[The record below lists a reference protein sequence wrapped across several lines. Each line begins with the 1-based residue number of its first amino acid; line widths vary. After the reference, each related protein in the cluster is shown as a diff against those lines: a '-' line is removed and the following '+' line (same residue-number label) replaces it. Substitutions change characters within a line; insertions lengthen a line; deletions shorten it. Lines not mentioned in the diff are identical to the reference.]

1 MKPAGYYTSGQFA
14 KMAHISVRTVRFY
27 DKQDILKP
35 SYVSPAGS
43 RFYTDQDFARLQQIL
58 LLKYLGFSLEDI
70 KEMTIDDTDY
80 RFTLN
85 SLSLQ
90 QKLVRDRIEQLKLV
104 ETAIEDTTREI
115 RKNHSVNWSHML
127 DLIHLTGME
136 KSLKGQY
143 LNSRN
148 ISDRIRLHSLYS
160 RNKEGW
166 FPWLFRMYRP
176 GEGMKILE
184 LGCGDGSLWSQN
196 REKLPGN
203 LSLTLSDISQ
213 GMLRDAKRNLG
224 GEDPRFDFQ
233 AFDCQNIPF
242 SSETFDMIIADHVLF
257 YCRDLDKALQEIKRV
272 LKPEG
277 VFFCSAY
284 GARHMEE
291 LSRLVQD
298 FDSRI
303 ILSADKLYEKFGK
316 ENGPSILGP
325 YFSKIEW
332 HSYEDSLLVTQ
343 AEPLIAYILSCHGN
357 QNQYILDRYKEFR
370 SFVSKKTA
378 EGFYITK
385 DAGFFSCKN

>member
-1 MKPAGYYTSGQFA
+1 MLTG
-14 KMAHISVRTVRFY
+14 
-27 DKQDILKP
+27 
-35 SYVSPAGS
+35 
-43 RFYTDQDFARLQQIL
+43 
-58 LLKYLGFSLEDI
+58 
-70 KEMTIDDTDY
+70 
-80 RFTLN
+80 
-85 SLSLQ
+85 
-90 QKLVRDRIEQLKLV
+90 
-104 ETAIEDTTREI
+104 AIC
-115 RKNHSVNWSHML
+115 W

-166 FPWLFRMYRP
+166 FSLAVPDVPARGRHEDP
-176 GEGMKILE
+176 GAWMRAT
-184 LGCGDGSLWSQN
+184 GSLWSQN

-291 LSRLVQD
+291 ISRLVQD

-370 SFVSKKTA
+370 SFVSKKNSRRLFISLRTQA
-378 EGFYITK
+378 
-385 DAGFFSCKN
+385 FFPVKIDFL

>member
-104 ETAIEDTTREI
+104 ETAIEYTTREI

-136 KSLKGQY
+136 KSPKGQY

-291 LSRLVQD
+291 ISRLVQD

-316 ENGPSILGP
+316 EIGPSILGP

-343 AEPLIAYILSCHGN
+343 AEPLIAYIISCHGN

>member
-176 GEGMKILE
+176 RESMKILE

-291 LSRLVQD
+291 ISRLVQD